1 VRSTVLLNGP
11 LLVIHFF
18 PSSLLAPALSENRKF
33 ISLNYEYRIMQ
44 RVKKDVTDFN
54 GALCALLGYAAG
66 HELGYSNIA
75 IPIGGTVYF
84 YCMTDVLLRARSG
97 RGISERIYDGF
108 QKAGKYF
115 C

>member
-1 VRSTVLLNGP
+1 
-11 LLVIHFF
+11 
-18 PSSLLAPALSENRKF
+18 
-33 ISLNYEYRIMQ
+33 MQ
-44 RVKKDVTDFN
+44 REKKDVTDFS

-75 IPIGGTVYF
+75 TPVGGTVYF
-84 YCMTDVLLRARSG
+84 YFMTDAFLRIRSG

-108 QKAGKYF
+108 QRAGKYF